1 MFEEVQVF
9 EPSVFTDYRGEIWT
23 SYHRDTFPK
32 DLDFMHD
39 KYSTSRRCVL
49 RGIHGDHKTWKMV
62 SCLYGELY
70 FVVVDNRPESKTY
83 LQWRWMILNEKSRKQ
98 VLLPPGFGNAFYVLS
113 PRSLFSY
120 KLHYPGD
127 YSGVRE
133 QFTLKWDDPRLNIDW
148 PSSSPVLQ
156 PRDKN
161 ENT

>member
-1 MFEEVQVF
+1 
-9 EPSVFTDYRGEIWT
+9 
-23 SYHRDTFPK
+23 
-32 DLDFMHD
+32 
-39 KYSTSRRCVL
+39 
-49 RGIHGDHKTWKMV
+49 
-62 SCLYGELY
+62 
-70 FVVVDNRPESKTY
+70 
-83 LQWRWMILNEKSRKQ
+83 MILNEKSRKQ

-127 YSGVRE
+127 YSGVKE